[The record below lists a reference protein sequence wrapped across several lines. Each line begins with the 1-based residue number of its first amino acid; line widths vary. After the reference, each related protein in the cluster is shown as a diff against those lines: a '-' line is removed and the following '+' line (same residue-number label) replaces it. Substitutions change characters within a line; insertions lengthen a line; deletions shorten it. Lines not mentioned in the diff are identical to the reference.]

1 MLLSYE
7 ETIKILT
14 KFTKECYDF
23 WLRDGREKLEA
34 MRLALRDI
42 YYTNRDPNEPCGKLL
57 DSKAKIDFM
66 KGDF

>member
-1 MLLSYE
+1 VLLSYD

-57 DSKAKIDFM
+57 NSRAKIDFM

>member
-1 MLLSYE
+1 MLLSYN
-7 ETIKILT
+7 ETIQILT
-14 KFTKECYDF
+14 KFIKECYDF
-23 WLRDGREKLEA
+23 WLREGNDKLGA

-57 DSKAKIDFM
+57 DAKAKIDFM